1 MTRTQIQLPDSLYG
15 RTKRYADSREISLA
29 EVCRNA
35 LELYICIHSIES
47 KRPKS
52 KRWTV
57 PVCRSTGLRAD
68 PFAAEDWRARIY
80 DETDE

>member
-15 RTKRYADSREISLA
+15 RTKRFADDREISLA

-35 LELYICIHSIES
+35 LELFISVHCVEDAAS
-47 KRPKS
+47 RP

-68 PFAAEDWRARIY
+68 PFASADWRERIY
-80 DETDE
+80 ADRGE